1 MELNKSSVIFNQE
14 NHTYTL
20 GSKMLSGVTTMMS
33 AMLFPG
39 KYDNVPEYI
48 VERARDKGSYIHECC
63 ELVDSLGVE
72 PDSEEAIA
80 YRDLMARLNEQ
91 LGIKVEESEYLISDN
106 RVVASS
112 IDKVL
117 SEGDDIYLADIK
129 TTYKLDM
136 DWLRW
141 QLSIYAYLFEL
152 QNPGKYVSK
161 LFAIWLRGSMAKFVE
176 VERIGITAVIDL
188 IRHFDDGE
196 AYESP
201 VKSLARIANE
211 LPSEY
216 AEMESTIREIS
227 EQADFWAAKKKE
239 LTEGIMKE
247 MVAAG
252 EYTWKG
258 ETIQFIRRRDTI
270 RKSFDAKQF
279 QADYPELYEKYV
291 TDSPVVGSVSLK
303 INKKKEE
310 E

>member
-20 GSKMLSGVTTMMS
+20 GGKTLSGVTSMMS

-63 ELVDSLGVE
+63 ELVDALGVE
-72 PDSEEAIA
+72 PDVEEAIA
-80 YRDLMARLNEQ
+80 YRDLMTRLNEQ
-91 LGIKVEESEYLISDN
+91 LGTKVEESEYLVSDN
-106 RVVASS
+106 RAVASS

-117 SEGDDIYLADIK
+117 SEGEDIYLADIK

-152 QNPGKYVSK
+152 QNPDKHVSK

-176 VERIGITAVIDL
+176 IERIEVATVIDL
-188 IRHFDDGE
+188 IEHFSDGE
-196 AYESP
+196 VYESP
-201 VKSLARIANE
+201 VKSLVRVANE

-216 AEMESTIREIS
+216 AEMENTIREIS
-227 EQADFWAAKKKE
+227 EQADFWTAKKKE
-239 LTEGIMKE
+239 LTEGIMRE

-252 EYTWKG
+252 EYAWKG
-258 ETIQFIRRRDTI
+258 EAIQFIRRTDTI
-270 RKSFDAKQF
+270 RKSFDAKRF

-291 TDSPVVGSVSLK
+291 TESPVVGSVSLK